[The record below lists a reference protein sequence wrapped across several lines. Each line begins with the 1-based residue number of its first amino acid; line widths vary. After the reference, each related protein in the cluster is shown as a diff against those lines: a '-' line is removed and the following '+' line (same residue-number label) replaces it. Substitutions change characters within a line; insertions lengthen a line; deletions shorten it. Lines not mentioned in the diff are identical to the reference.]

1 MHPISLFS
9 RNPSFEPELLLSQM
23 VPPPR
28 FSRASFSNYAPSNE
42 FPSQQVAKET
52 AQSFSHLN
60 STSER
65 ETGRFRLPRIRQVE
79 SEQHRPGIYLD
90 GGFGVGKTHLLVS
103 IYTEASG
110 SKSYT
115 SFSDLTYFVGA
126 LGFDPSFKLL
136 SKLNLLCIDEF
147 ELDDPGDTVLV
158 SNLCNRLVSEGVRL
172 AATSNT
178 LPEKLGEG
186 RFAAEDFLREI
197 QGLKDHFLTVRI
209 DGPDYRKRV
218 FDFTLPNRSDEEL
231 LEWAN
236 KMPNSS
242 LDDFEQLLEL
252 LLKYH
257 PTRYRSLLSGIDAV
271 GISAMKPFR
280 DQAAALRFVALVDRM
295 YELEILFAY
304 SGCSLEELYPASFMR
319 GGFRKKYGRT
329 LSRLAALSN

>member
-28 FSRASFSNYAPSNE
+28 FSKASFSSYVPSME

-52 AQSFSHLN
+52 AQNFSHLN
-60 STSER
+60 SATEK

-79 SEQHRPGIYLD
+79 TDHLPSGIYLD

-103 IYTEASG
+103 IFAEASG
-110 SKSYT
+110 SKAYT

-158 SNLCNRLVSEGVRL
+158 SNLCNKLVSEGVRL

-178 LPEKLGEG
+178 LPERLGEG

-209 DGPDYRKRV
+209 DGPDYRKRT
-218 FDFTLPNRSDEEL
+218 FDFTLPNRSDQEL
-231 LEWAN
+231 IDWAME
-236 KMPNSS
+236 KPNSS
-242 LDDFEQLLEL
+242 LDEFDQLLEL

-257 PTRYRSLLSGIDAV
+257 PTRYRSLLSGIEAV
-271 GISAMKPFR
+271 GIRAVKPFR

-295 YELEILFAY
+295 YELEIDFAY
-304 SGCSLEELYPASFMR
+304 SGCSLEELYPPSFMR
-319 GGFRKKYGRT
+319 GGFRKKYGRA